1 MRTLLLTI
9 AISLLADFAGPTPA
23 QDPKPAPTPS
33 PKAALQPEQKS
44 EHQADEQIILKY
56 FHSIS
61 SEEIAGWM
69 SEICSPKYNGRLAG
83 TPEYLA
89 AAEWM
94 AGKFSEWGI
103 RPAGDN
109 RSYFQWF
116 DHPYTVV
123 NEIGELKL
131 HFTQK
136 DGVTITKSY
145 EAPADFYPGM
155 NSGSGEVT
163 AEVVWVG
170 YGTTAPELNYDDY
183 KNVDVKGKIVLMNR
197 DVPYKD
203 PRDPEYAK
211 WVKYCYHQY
220 KAENAARHGAAGML
234 YIDGNS
240 ANPNISYIESMVVTG
255 IGPEPL
261 SDIFAGTGK
270 DNKALL
276 EQIDRTFKPAS
287 FATGKVMTMK
297 ANTTRHP
304 EGKTCNVA
312 GIIEGTDPVLKDEVI
327 IIGGHLDAVGN
338 GGGLLVSGGLDN
350 ASGVIDIMAAAKAL
364 ATSGISLKRTVLFLL
379 IGGEE
384 VGLLGSKHYTE
395 NPIFPKEKT
404 VTYINLDM
412 VGNGTGL
419 AVSASE
425 SCQGLMEYFETA
437 NEKYIH
443 RPMRTSASRGVFYG
457 RPRSDGLVFLA
468 GGFRTMNLSTT
479 DGVKPVYYHLPGD
492 DETAVTPEIMED
504 VAKLIYLSFIEM
516 ANAETLGY

>member
-1 MRTLLLTI
+1 MRFAYLLLV
-9 AISLLADFAGPTPA
+9 LALGICTPA
-23 QDPKPAPTPS
+23 PS
-33 PKAALQPEQKS
+33 DAQS
-44 EHQADEQIILKY
+44 TDEQLLLKY

-69 SEICSPKYNGRLAG
+69 AEICSPEYNGRLAG
-83 TPEYLA
+83 TPEYMA
-89 AAEWM
+89 SAEWM
-94 AGKFSEWGI
+94 AEKFREWGI
-103 RPAGDN
+103 KSAGDN
-109 RSYFQWF
+109 GSYFQWF
-116 DHPYTVV
+116 DQPYTVV
-123 NEIGELKL
+123 NEIGSLQL
-131 HFTQK
+131 HLPQK
-136 DGVTITKSY
+136 DGSVIKKSY
-145 EAPADFYPGM
+145 AAPADFYPGM
-155 NSGSGEVT
+155 NSGNGEVT

-197 DVPYKD
+197 DVPFKD
-203 PRDPEYAK
+203 VRDPEYAK

-220 KAENAARHGAAGML
+220 KAENAAKHGAIGML

-240 ANPNISYIESMVVTG
+240 ANPNISYIENMVVTG

-261 SDIFAGTGK
+261 ADIFAGLGK
-270 DNKALL
+270 DNKTL
-276 EQIDRTFKPAS
+276 IDQVDKTFKPAS
-287 FATGKVMTMK
+287 FATGKTVTMK

-304 EGKTCNVA
+304 EGKTCNIV
-312 GIIEGTDPVLKDEVI
+312 GMIEGTDPKLKDEVI

-338 GGGLLVSGGLDN
+338 AGGLLVAGGFDN

-364 ATSGISLKRTVLFLL
+364 AASGIRLKRSVMFLL

-384 VGLLGSKHYTE
+384 VGLLGSKYYTN
-395 NPIFPKEKT
+395 NPIFPKDKT

-425 SCQGLMEYFETA
+425 TCKGLTEYFKKA
-437 NEKYIH
+437 NGTYIH
-443 RPMRTSASRGVFYG
+443 RPMRVSTSGGMFYG

-468 GGFRTMNLSTT
+468 DGFRTMSISTT

-516 ANAETLGY
+516 ANAETLTY